1 MSAVRWA
8 LSFAVVVS
16 LAARAEDGWKQVKR
30 ESDGLV
36 LDARNAKDTVFP
48 ELRVT
53 THTDASPERLQQV
66 VWDRRTDGV
75 EGRMI
80 EKSVTLFDEGGD
92 RLLYIRLKPPV
103 IGRRDYTIRYR
114 ALVDEGTGIRR
125 VWFRLENE
133 SGPPPK
139 DGVTRLRVV
148 RGEWVFTPD
157 PKGGTTVSYTCVSDP
172 AGDVPVWLASGEQ
185 QKVAEEM
192 VREVLRRAAVDH
204 KPNAQRATNPA
215 AVAGNP

>member
-1 MSAVRWA
+1 MKRARWA
-8 LSFAVVVS
+8 LVSVVAVS
-16 LAARAEDGWKQVKR
+16 LVAHAEDAWKQVKR

-36 LDARNAKDTVFP
+36 LTSRGVKDTAFP

-53 THTDASPERLQQV
+53 MHTDASAERLQQA
-66 VWDRRTDGV
+66 VWDRRPDTV

-80 EKSVTLFDEGGD
+80 EKSVTLFDESGD

-114 ALVDEGTGIRR
+114 ALADEGTGVRR

-133 SGPPPK
+133 SGPPPR

-157 PKGGTTVSYTCVSDP
+157 PNGGTSVSYTCVSDP
-172 AGDVPVWLASGEQ
+172 AGDVPVWMATGEQ
-185 QKVAEEM
+185 ENVAVEM
-192 VREVLRRAAVDH
+192 VREVVQRASEH
-204 KPNAQRATNPA
+204 KPVSAI
-215 AVAGNP
+215 